1 MYSITTQIFTYL
13 SHHMF
18 SHSCDL
24 LILFP
29 WIIVFI
35 FLIVKFINL
44 KYKPHQKT
52 RFSKRE
58 FWFWL
63 LLGLKWYNEHCFKTT
78 KNTVLT
84 SLINRDSSSEVSKKL
99 SPFAS
104 AEKESHIH
112 EHYNVI
118 WMYQVVLY
126 GSSFIICTL
135 CWTFRGVISIKLVP

>member
-1 MYSITTQIFTYL
+1 MYSIATQIFTYL

-63 LLGLKWYNEHCFKTT
+63 QLGLKWYNEHCFKTT